1 MSKNPAKVAVIQ
13 KIEKAPDLE
22 CHVRI
27 VEVES
32 VRVVELRDYIP
43 SLKEYGRGYWIP
55 LKADSVFSI
64 INGLTEVART
74 ETV

>member
-1 MSKNPAKVAVIQ
+1 MSKNPASVRVIQ

-22 CHVRI
+22 CHIRI
-27 VEVES
+27 VEIES
-32 VRVVELRDYIP
+32 VKVVELRDYIP

-74 ETV
+74 EDV